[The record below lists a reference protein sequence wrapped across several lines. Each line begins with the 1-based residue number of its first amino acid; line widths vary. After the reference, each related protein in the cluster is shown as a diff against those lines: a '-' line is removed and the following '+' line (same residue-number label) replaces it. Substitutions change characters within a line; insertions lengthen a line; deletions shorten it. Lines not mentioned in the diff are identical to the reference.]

1 MTRLTGILGFLALL
15 LACAPRTDD
24 DCLDRINMDYP
35 TLPLYCDGAEII
47 DEASGI
53 PYIVRVSEPQG
64 DSLYGSWHK
73 ERIKEPTAPR
83 APDLGRGTDE
93 YKGGV
98 GEVQARMTVSEDTLI
113 GPGRVLP
120 AGSEDARHNLLEW
133 PEYSTSPPTSGPH
146 LSFTWPCGFYNVD
159 YTDPVTEQVGVPDRR
174 IVHNLEHGHV
184 VMSYNLPDQEDVE
197 RLQQVHLGLSD
208 HGLWLISRP
217 YDKIEEGTVAMTA
230 WGVLDVFDGVN
241 EQRIEAFYDAYK
253 SNRFSGETQSAGRG
267 IPC

>member
-1 MTRLTGILGFLALL
+1 MPRSRRPQRRRKSSSARSAGNISQIPPAGLRGPVRIGGRRTRRWLFLAAAGV
-15 LACAPRTDD
+15 LAIAIIISFFLPQI
-24 DCLDRINMDYP
+24 LD
-35 TLPLYCDGAEII
+35 L
-47 DEASGI
+47 
-53 PYIVRVSEPQG
+53 
-64 DSLYGSWHK
+64 
-73 ERIKEPTAPR
+73 

-98 GEVQARMTVSEDTLI
+98 GEVQARMTVPEDTLI
-113 GPGRVLP
+113 GPGRVLA
-120 AGSEDARHNLLEW
+120 AGSEDARHDLLEW

-146 LSFTWPCGFYNVD
+146 LSFTWPCDFYNVD

-174 IVHNLEHGHV
+174 IVHNMEHGHV

-197 RLQQVHLGLSD
+197 RLQQVHLSLSD
-208 HGLWLISRP
+208 HGLWLITRP

-241 EQRIEAFYDAYK
+241 EQRINAFYDAYK
-253 SNRFSGETQSAGRG
+253 GNRFSGETQTAGRG